1 MLLEPIIESI
11 FPTPLYRSMLD
22 HPVTETQVDFAFTL
36 ETNNNL
42 NNKTSSNTNIL
53 DKSIF
58 KSLKGDLYLMLKDYY
73 KQVIGRED
81 LEPYITQSW
90 INFTDP
96 GESHHLHCH
105 RNSIVSGVVFL
116 QANKDYDTIT
126 FCKDNTKF
134 FDFIGKPNIYNFEEI
149 DVPAGKDFVIL
160 FPSDLRHKVKKTKNI
175 KTRVS
180 LSFNTFVKGFLGKT
194 SDLTALQI

>member
-134 FDFIGKPNIYNFEEI
+134 F
-149 DVPAGKDFVIL
+149 
-160 FPSDLRHKVKKTKNI
+160 
-175 KTRVS
+175 
-180 LSFNTFVKGFLGKT
+180 
-194 SDLTALQI
+194 